1 MPQNFNRQ
9 PSTWTP
15 PLWPSSKTEEGSKSL
30 PSFRFTLRINLQ
42 IYSMSSRFPCFF
54 FLRKSM
60 SSFTSLVVLAL
71 VFLLDNMVVNW
82 NIQVSWILESLLKV
96 QLLYFWYE
104 SFLAIEVCTQGTW
117 SYWMKSVA
125 CCDKSLLIG
134 RNALRSCEKAISL
147 LWLAIRMF

>member
-1 MPQNFNRQ
+1 
-9 PSTWTP
+9 
-15 PLWPSSKTEEGSKSL
+15 
-30 PSFRFTLRINLQ
+30 
-42 IYSMSSRFPCFF
+42 MSSRFLCFF
-54 FLRKSM
+54 FLRNSM

-134 RNALRSCEKAISL
+134 RNALRSCEKPFRCSDWLSECFKRYVNNNSISTYSSINNNSISTIFSL
-147 LWLAIRMF
+147 DSKLWICNIGNIKESI